1 MLTGL
6 KGFSLTCNVNVYFT
20 EQNLMHRRDSTEFD
34 FESECLKVKQRIE
47 LKKLM
52 RKMGLFV

>member
-6 KGFSLTCNVNVYFT
+6 KGFSLTCNVNAYFT
-20 EQNLMHRRDSTEFD
+20 EQNLTHRRDSTEFD

-47 LKKLM
+47 LKK
-52 RKMGLFV
+52 

>member
-20 EQNLMHRRDSTEFD
+20 EQNLTHRRDSTEFD

-47 LKKLM
+47 LKM
-52 RKMGLFV
+52 